1 MVLFIIIFSVL
12 VFGTLIAMFCLT
24 EDDEA
29 LHKDYKHNKYLQAN
43 KKLKK
48 YNQF

>member
-1 MVLFIIIFSVL
+1 MVLFIIIFL
-12 VFGTLIAMFCLT
+12 VIFFAASIAMLYFT

-29 LHKDYKHNKYLQAN
+29 LHKDYKHNKYLQAH

>member
-1 MVLFIIIFSVL
+1 MVLFIVIFL
-12 VFGTLIAMFCLT
+12 VIFFATSIAMLYLT

-29 LHKDYKHNKYLQAN
+29 LHKDYKHNKYLQAH

>member
-1 MVLFIIIFSVL
+1 MVLFIIIFLVL
-12 VFGTLIAMFCLT
+12 ILGTFIAMLCLT
-24 EDDEA
+24 DNDEA
-29 LHKDYKHNKYLQAN
+29 LHKDYKHNKYLQAH

>member
-1 MVLFIIIFSVL
+1 MVLFIIIFL
-12 VFGTLIAMFCLT
+12 VIFLGTLAAAFFLSG
-24 EDDEA
+24 DDEA

>member
-1 MVLFIIIFSVL
+1 MVLFIIIFL
-12 VFGTLIAMFCLT
+12 VIFLGTLAAAFFLSG
-24 EDDEA
+24 DD
-29 LHKDYKHNKYLQAN
+29 

>member
-1 MVLFIIIFSVL
+1 MVLFIIIFLVL
-12 VFGTLIAMFCLT
+12 FFGIFIVTLFFTEEDEKVFK
-24 EDDEA
+24 E
-29 LHKDYKHNKYLQAN
+29 YKHNKYLQAY